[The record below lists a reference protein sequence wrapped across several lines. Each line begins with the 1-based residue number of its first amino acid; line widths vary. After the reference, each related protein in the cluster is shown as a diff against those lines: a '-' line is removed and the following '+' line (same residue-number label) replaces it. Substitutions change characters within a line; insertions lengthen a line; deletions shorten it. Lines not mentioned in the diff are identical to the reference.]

1 MNVIRGEGLH
11 GAGSVR
17 PRKPMTQLLE
27 APSEGAPVWVK
38 LLMMLAR
45 QLPLASVSGET
56 GVRGVVAGPT
66 GRHLPA
72 ALATTAV
79 RPPNLGEPSILAAGL
94 TVATVVSKDFRD
106 LTVGRLGARLNL
118 GGTQMNPTG
127 PLPPAI
133 LLDPSWEFERG
144 DHMVPEAAEVPCRLL
159 DPGSPAG
166 RWRWTYQRLC
176 LNPVLVITHRPGQV
190 VQDLHDLASVP
201 EWWNPVQRAS
211 LADPG
216 EGVDAWFRRPVIVT
230 SPGAILTRPWLRT
243 LPVSMVV
250 VAGFATWMTPARHVW
265 PLAPHV
271 LLLNQRSGDV
281 ADFRDWFDGT
291 DFPVVEFTKLTKNRR
306 MAGITITAF
315 GELVAPLSVTES
327 EGDDEWEF

>member
-1 MNVIRGEGLH
+1 MDSGRGEGLH

-17 PRKPMTQLLE
+17 LRKPMTQLLD
-27 APSEGAPVWVK
+27 APSEGAPTWVK

-45 QLPLASVSGET
+45 QLPLASVSAGS

-79 RPPNLGEPSILAAGL
+79 RPPDVGEPSALAAGL

-106 LTVGRLGARLNL
+106 LTVGTLGARLNL
-118 GGTQMNPTG
+118 GGTQMNPAG
-127 PLPPAI
+127 PLPPAVP
-133 LLDPSWEFERG
+133 LDPSWEFERG
-144 DHMVPEAAEVPCRLL
+144 DRMVPEAAEGPCRLL
-159 DPGSPAG
+159 DPGAPAG

-190 VQDLHDLASVP
+190 VQDLDDLAAVP
-201 EWWNPVQRAS
+201 EWWNPLQRAS
-211 LADPG
+211 LAEPED
-216 EGVDAWFRRPVIVT
+216 GVDAWFRRPVLVA
-230 SPGAILTRPWLRT
+230 SPGAILSRPWLRT
-243 LPVSMVV
+243 VPVSMVV
-250 VAGFATWMTPARHVW
+250 VAGFAAWMTPARHVW

-271 LLLNQRSGDV
+271 LLLNQRSADV

-315 GELVAPLSVTES
+315 GEPVTPLSVTEA

>member
-1 MNVIRGEGLH
+1 MDSGRGEGLR
-11 GAGSVR
+11 GAGNVR
-17 PRKPMTQLLE
+17 LRKPMTQLLD
-27 APSEGAPVWVK
+27 APSEGAPTWVK

-45 QLPLASVSGET
+45 QLPLASVSADN

-79 RPPNLGEPSILAAGL
+79 RPPNLEEPSTLAAGL
-94 TVATVVSKDFRD
+94 KVATVVSKDFRD
-106 LTVGRLGARLNL
+106 LTVSALGARLNL

-127 PLPPAI
+127 PLPPAVP
-133 LLDPSWEFERG
+133 LDPSWEFDRG
-144 DHMVPEAAEVPCRLL
+144 DHIVPETAEEPCRLL
-159 DPGSPAG
+159 DPEAPAG

-176 LNPVLVITHRPGQV
+176 LNPVLVLTHRPGHV
-190 VQDLHDLASVP
+190 VQDLADLASVP

-211 LADPG
+211 LAEPD
-216 EGVDAWFRRPVIVT
+216 EGVDAWFRRPVLVA
-230 SPGAILTRPWLRT
+230 SPGAILSRPWLRT

-250 VAGFATWMTPARHVW
+250 VAGFAAWMTPARHVW
-265 PLAPHV
+265 PLVPHV

-315 GELVAPLSVTES
+315 GEPVAPLSVTEA

>member
-1 MNVIRGEGLH
+1 
-11 GAGSVR
+11 
-17 PRKPMTQLLE
+17 MTQLLDVP
-27 APSEGAPVWVK
+27 AGGAPVWVK

-45 QLPLASVSGET
+45 QLPLASVAGET

-72 ALATTAV
+72 ALAATAV
-79 RPPNLGEPSILAAGL
+79 RPPDVVDPSMLAADL
-94 TVATVVSKDFRD
+94 AVATVVSKDFRD
-106 LTVGRLGARLNL
+106 LTVGTLGARLNL
-118 GGTQMNPTG
+118 GGIQMDPAG

-133 LLDPSWEFERG
+133 PLDPSWEFERG
-144 DHMVPEAAEVPCRLL
+144 DRMVPEAAEEPCRLI
-159 DPGSPAG
+159 DPGAPSG

-190 VQDLHDLASVP
+190 IQDLDDLGAMRD
-201 EWWNPVQRAS
+201 WWNPVQQAS
-211 LADPG
+211 LIEPD
-216 EGVDAWFRRPVIVT
+216 EGVEAWFRRPVLVA
-230 SPGAILTRPWLRT
+230 SPGAILSKPWLHT

-250 VAGFATWMTPARHVW
+250 VAGFSAWMTPARHVW
-265 PLAPHV
+265 PLVPHV

-281 ADFRDWFDGT
+281 ADFREWFDGT

-315 GELVAPLSVTES
+315 GEPIAPLSVAEV
-327 EGDDEWEF
+327 EGEDEWEF